1 MKIDNVLMDNVKS
14 EYLKYYSS
22 SGAKFDEK
30 GCKWSVSRI
39 GGAVEFGNGL
49 LFVLEKPGIKTDF
62 CFGYGQNGVYDD
74 DSFRSAV
81 DGSEGVK
88 EMVHRCQLEDVRQGT
103 RVFV

>member
-1 MKIDNVLMDNVKS
+1 MKIDNVLMDKVKS
-14 EYLKYYSS
+14 EYLKYYS

-30 GCKWSVSRI
+30 GCKWSVSQI

-88 EMVHRCQLEDVRQGT
+88 ETVHRCQLEDVRQGT